1 MGLVQTSKSSVWY
14 QYMFRCAIS
23 CVKLKFREWIV
34 LVRGNRPLDSA
45 PYFREIY
52 QNFSNL

>member
-1 MGLVQTSKSSVWY
+1 VGLVQTSKSSVWY